1 MNIELSKV
9 QDSLRDTV
17 SADVSLL
24 GEGVDRFRV
33 FTPFEFEDGDHFSIV
48 LKKDNDSFIF
58 TDEAHTIMHMSYDM
72 DVSVLKKGTRQKILT
87 NTIANFGLEENNG
100 ELFIKV
106 KEDNFG
112 ASFYN
117 FVQALVKITDLSY
130 LSKEQ
135 VRSTFYED
143 FQALISASV
152 PEERITFN
160 YAHPEFDKEKKYI
173 VDCCIN
179 GMPKPLYLFAIPN
192 DSKCK
197 DVMISMYQFER
208 WNIKYNSVSIF
219 DDQETINRR
228 VLAKFSDIGE
238 KQFSS
243 LLSNGDR
250 IKNYL
255 SEQIENVK

>member
-1 MNIELSKV
+1 MNTKLTEV
-9 QDSLRDTV
+9 QDSLRNTISEEITLID
-17 SADVSLL
+17 
-24 GEGVDRFRV
+24 EGVNRFRV
-33 FTPFEFEDGDHFSIV
+33 FTPFEFDDGDHFSIV
-48 LKKDNDSFIF
+48 LKKQNGSFIF

-106 KEDNFG
+106 SENNFG

-117 FVQALVKITDLSY
+117 FVQALIKITDLSF
-130 LSKEQ
+130 LSKEH
-135 VRSTFYED
+135 VRSMFYED
-143 FQALISASV
+143 FQALITEAV
-152 PEERITFN
+152 PKDRLTFD
-160 YAHPEFDKEKKYI
+160 YTHPEFDKEEKYV

-179 GMPKPLYLFAIPN
+179 GMPKPMYLFAILN

-208 WNIKYNSVSIF
+208 WNIKYHSVSIF
-219 DDQETINRR
+219 EDQETVNRR

-238 KQFSS
+238 KQFST
-243 LLSNGDR
+243 LLSNRER

-255 SEQIENVK
+255 SEQIA

>member
-1 MNIELSKV
+1 MNTELSEI
-9 QDSLRDTV
+9 QDNLRNTV
-17 SADVSLL
+17 SAEISLL
-24 GEGVDRFRV
+24 NEGVNRFRV
-33 FTPFEFEDGDHFSIV
+33 FTPFEFEDGDHFSII
-48 LKKDNDSFIF
+48 LKKNKGSFIF

-72 DVSVLKKGTRQKILT
+72 DVSVLKKGNRQKILT
-87 NTIANFGLEENNG
+87 NTISNFGLEENDG
-100 ELFIKV
+100 ELFIRV
-106 KEDNFG
+106 NDNNFG
-112 ASFYN
+112 AAFYN

-143 FQALISASV
+143 FRSLITETV
-152 PEERITFN
+152 DPQRITLD
-160 YAHPEFDKEKKYI
+160 YTHPEFDKGKKYV

-179 GMPKPLYLFAIPN
+179 GMQKPIYLFAIPN

-208 WNIKYNSVSIF
+208 WGLRYHSVSIF
-219 DDQETINRR
+219 EDQETINRR

-243 LLSNGDR
+243 LISNKER
-250 IKNYL
+250 IRNYITE
-255 SEQIENVK
+255 SVV